1 MRWLNSEYLLKGVY
15 VGLVLF
21 AALSL
26 AAAPGDTSWPTLLRV
41 NGCTLAGLVLA
52 LAIAAFAKLRAGFQV
67 KGRLL
72 IFLLF
77 LLLESPT
84 LVYAG
89 ILLGAAVGTFLVRQ
103 EGLDH
108 LLLPTVGG
116 GAAVGVVFGLLRQ
129 VQHRYARLGLI
140 LALAAGLVAGALA
153 WFGMI
158 GELAAGHTLAN
169 PKVFGIQMLLGIP
182 FFYVL
187 TFAGHE
193 EESEVEIGV
202 MCAALGLGAGMLLF
216 EHVQFRSLAFLLPMA
231 LYLIYTVR
239 VLPGLRVFKHAIRG
253 LSYARVGRYRRSL
266 QAFRRALQLDPAN
279 KLAREGFWDVHRSL
293 DLDRLADDPQT
304 LSLVDLDLCL
314 ERAGSLLLNPSPTAA
329 NLDESHRLL
338 DLVLKLQPDRRPQVE
353 YWRAVAHTHARHYDD
368 AAAEL
373 RRVLDPAT
381 YGPDHPFRKAVLLP
395 AWQLALLLHEEL
407 RRRVGTPEIALPGR
421 RMEAIA
427 TVERHLAE
435 NPDDQAVWG
444 LKRVLYHDVTEAEYD
459 AFAGSGLA
467 APHFDHPYVQQLGL
481 ALIDD
486 NARWQRGGEYLR
498 LAARGQPALGPSL
511 FVQVAKAHQRAG
523 NEEGALHNFEL
534 AKRAGRSVG
543 PKNLAD
549 GERQTYFATLKYLG
563 EYALYKG
570 DVDAAIESFQLYTES
585 ERSGLETL
593 RTLADLYERKGDALS
608 ALRAT
613 DQALIYNGKDKD
625 LLDRKDRYYYSV
637 TPEQLQARLDAV
649 RAGFD
654 VAYCLT
660 KARTIL
666 DRYSDVEWLD
676 VARHLVQL
684 ARIVEPAGISAAV
697 LQARLHLRYGERDAA
712 LALLE
717 SVHSPKPEKFAS
729 EDDEEAWFTS
739 CQLLGDLYMEL
750 GRADL
755 AVPCFVE
762 FRKSAKSG
770 ARTLYKLAQAY
781 EQLGDRA
788 RAVKAYKQVT
798 AYEGNPLAPE
808 AHDALYRLQAQS

>member
-1 MRWLNSEYLLKGVY
+1 MRWLNTEYILKGVY
-15 VGLVLF
+15 LGLVLF

-26 AAAPGDTSWPTLLRV
+26 AAPGADPRQALVRV
-41 NGCTLAGLVLA
+41 NLCTLAGLVVA
-52 LAIAAFAKLRAGFQV
+52 LAVAAFLKLREGFRV
-67 KGRLL
+67 KGRFL

-84 LVYAG
+84 LVYTG
-89 ILLGAAVGTFLVRQ
+89 VLVGAAVGIFLVRQ
-103 EGLDH
+103 ESLDY

-116 GAAVGVVFGLLRQ
+116 GAAAGVVFGLLRQ
-129 VQHRYARLGLI
+129 VQHRYARLGLT

-153 WFGMI
+153 WFGLI
-158 GELAAGHTLAN
+158 GELGHSYELADRRA
-169 PKVFGIQMLLGIP
+169 FAIQMLLGIP
-182 FFYVL
+182 FFYIL

-193 EESEVEIGV
+193 EESEIEIGA
-202 MCAALGLGAGMLLF
+202 MCAALGLGAGLLVF
-216 EHVQFRSLAFLLPMA
+216 DQVQFRSLAFLLPMA
-231 LYLIYTVR
+231 LYLVYTIR
-239 VLPGLRVFKHAIRG
+239 VLPGLRVLKHAFRG

-266 QAFRRALQLDPAN
+266 QSFRRALQLDPAN
-279 KLAREGFWDVHRSL
+279 RLAREGFWDVHRSF
-293 DLDRLADDPQT
+293 DLDRLADDPHM
-304 LSLVDLDLCL
+304 LALVDLDLCL
-314 ERAGSLLLNPSPTAA
+314 DRAGSLLLSPSPSAA
-329 NLDESHRLL
+329 HLDEAHRLL
-338 DLVLKLQPDRRPQVE
+338 DMVLKLQPEWRPQVE
-353 YWRAVAHTHARHYDD
+353 YWRAVAHTHAKRYED
-368 AAAEL
+368 AASEL
-373 RRVLDPAT
+373 QRLLDPAH
-381 YGPDHPFRKAVLLP
+381 YGPDNPFRRVVLLS

-407 RRRVGTPEIALPGR
+407 RRRVGAPELAQPGR

-427 TVERHLAE
+427 AVERHLAE
-435 NPDDQAVWG
+435 HPDDQAVWG

-459 AFAGSGLA
+459 AYAGSGLA

-498 LAARGQPALGPSL
+498 MAARGQPSLGPSL

-570 DVDAAIESFQLYTES
+570 DVEAAIENFQLYTEY

-593 RTLADLYERKGDALS
+593 RTLADLYERNGDALS

-613 DQALIYNGKDKD
+613 DKALIYNAKDKD

-637 TPEQLQARLDAV
+637 TPEQLQARLESV

-654 VAYCLT
+654 VAYCLN

-666 DRYSDVEWLD
+666 DRYTDVEWLD
-676 VARHLVQL
+676 VARHLAQL
-684 ARIVEPAGISAAV
+684 ARIVQPSSLAAAV
-697 LQARLHLRYGERDAA
+697 LQARLHLRYGERDEA

-717 SVHSPKPEKFAS
+717 AAHSPKPEKFAS
-729 EDDEEAWFTS
+729 EEDEEAWFVC
-739 CQLLGDLYMEL
+739 CQLLGDLYMEV

-755 AVPCFVE
+755 AVPCYVD

-781 EQLGDRA
+781 EQIGDRA
-788 RAVKAYKQVT
+788 KAVKAYKQVT

-808 AHDALYRLQAQS
+808 AHDALYRLQAQ

>member
-1 MRWLNSEYLLKGVY
+1 MRWLNTEYILKGVY
-15 VGLVLF
+15 LGLVLF
-21 AALSL
+21 AALML
-26 AAAPGDTSWPTLLRV
+26 AAPGEHSWQTLLRV
-41 NGCTLAGLVLA
+41 NLCTLAGLVLA
-52 LAIAAFAKLRAGFQV
+52 LVVAAFLKLREGFRV

-72 IFLLF
+72 VFLLF
-77 LLLESPT
+77 LVLESPT

-89 ILLGAAVGTFLVRQ
+89 ILVGAAVGAFLVRQ
-103 EGLDH
+103 ESLDY

-116 GAAVGVVFGLLRQ
+116 GAAAGVVFGLARQ

-140 LALAAGLVAGALA
+140 LALAAALVAGALA
-153 WFGMI
+153 WFGMF
-158 GELAAGHTLAN
+158 GELTHYHPLAN
-169 PKVFGIQMLLGIP
+169 PKMFGIQMLLGIP

-202 MCAALGLGAGMLLF
+202 MCAALGLGTGMLLF
-216 EHVQFRSLAFLLPMA
+216 DHIQFRSLAFLLPMA

-253 LSYARVGRYRRSL
+253 HSYARVGRYRRSL
-266 QAFRRALQLDPAN
+266 QAFRRALQLDPTN
-279 KLAREGFWDVHRSL
+279 KLAREGFWDVHSSL
-293 DLDRLADDPQT
+293 DLDRLSDDPQT

-314 ERAGSLLLNPSPTAA
+314 ERAGGLLLSPSPTAA
-329 NLDESHRLL
+329 NLDEAHRLL
-338 DLVLKLQPDRRPQVE
+338 DMVLKLQPDRRPQVE
-353 YWRAVAHTHARHYDD
+353 YWRAVAYTHAKRYDD
-368 AAAEL
+368 AAAQL
-373 RRVLDPAT
+373 QRVLDPAH
-381 YGPDHPFRKAVLLP
+381 YGPEHPFRKAVLLP

-407 RRRVGTPEIALPGR
+407 RRRVGAPELAQPGR

-427 TVERHLAE
+427 AVERHLAD

-444 LKRVLYHDVTEAEYD
+444 LKRMLYHDVTEAEYD

-543 PKNLAD
+543 PKDLAD

-570 DVDAAIESFQLYTES
+570 DVDAAVENFQLYTEY

-625 LLDRKDRYYYSV
+625 LLERKDRYYYSV
-637 TPEQLQARLDAV
+637 TPEQLQARLEAV
-649 RAGFD
+649 RGGFD
-654 VAYCLT
+654 VSYCLN

-666 DRYSDVEWLD
+666 DRYTDVEWLD

-684 ARIVEPAGISAAV
+684 ARIVQPGSITAAV
-697 LQARLHLRYGERDAA
+697 LQARVHLRYGERDGA
-712 LALLE
+712 LGLLE

-729 EDDEEAWFTS
+729 DDDEDAWFTS
-739 CQLLGDLYMEL
+739 CQLLGDLYMEV

-781 EQLGDRA
+781 EQIGDRA

>member
-1 MRWLNSEYLLKGVY
+1 MRWLNTEYILKGVY

-21 AALSL
+21 TALLL
-26 AAAPGDTSWPTLLRV
+26 AAAPGDTSWPTLLTV
-41 NGCTLAGLVLA
+41 NLCTLAGLAIGLA
-52 LAIAAFAKLRAGFQV
+52 VAAFVKLREGFRV

-89 ILLGAAVGTFLVRQ
+89 ILGGAAVGTFLVRQ

-116 GAAVGVVFGLLRQ
+116 GAAVGVLFGLLRQ

-153 WFGMI
+153 WFGFI
-158 GELAAGHTLAN
+158 GELSHSHALGNT
-169 PKVFGIQMLLGIP
+169 KVFGIQMLLSIP

-202 MCAALGLGAGMLLF
+202 MCAALGLGAGVLLF
-216 EHVQFRSLAFLLPMA
+216 DHIQLRSLALLLPML
-231 LYLIYTVR
+231 LYIAYTMR
-239 VLPGLRVFKHAIRG
+239 VLPGLRVLKHAFRG

-293 DLDRLADDPQT
+293 DLGQVSDDPQT
-304 LSLVDLDLCL
+304 LALVDLDLCL
-314 ERAGSLLLNPSPTAA
+314 ERAGSLLLHPSPTAA
-329 NLDESHRLL
+329 NLAEAHRLL
-338 DLVLKLQPDRRPQVE
+338 DLVLKLQPDRGPQVE
-353 YWRAVAHTHARHYDD
+353 YWRAVAYTHAKRYDE
-368 AAAEL
+368 AADEL
-373 RRVLDPAT
+373 RRVLDPNV
-381 YGPDHPFRKAVLLP
+381 YGSDHPFRKAVLLP

-407 RRRVGTPEIALPGR
+407 RRRVGADEIAQPGR

-427 TVERHLAE
+427 AVERHLAE

-459 AFAGSGLA
+459 AYAGSGLA

-498 LAARGQPALGPSL
+498 LAARGQPTLGPSL

-543 PKNLAD
+543 AKNLAD
-549 GERQTYFATLKYLG
+549 GERHTYFATLKYLG

-570 DVDAAIESFQLYTES
+570 DVDAAIENFQLYTEY

-608 ALRAT
+608 ALRVT
-613 DQALIYNGKDKD
+613 DQALLYNAKDKD
-625 LLDRKDRYYYSV
+625 LLERKDRYYYSV
-637 TPEQLQARLDAV
+637 TPEQLQARLEAV

-654 VAYCLT
+654 VDYCLN
-660 KARTIL
+660 KSRTIL
-666 DRYSDVEWLD
+666 DRYNDVEWLD

-684 ARIVEPAGISAAV
+684 VRMVQPNGITAAV
-697 LQARLHLRYGERDAA
+697 LQARVHLRYGERDAA

-717 SVHSPKPEKFAS
+717 SVHSAKPEKFAS
-729 EDDEEAWFTS
+729 DDDEDAWFTC
-739 CQLLGDLYMEL
+739 CQLLGDLYMEV

-770 ARTLYKLAQAY
+770 AKTIYKLAQAY